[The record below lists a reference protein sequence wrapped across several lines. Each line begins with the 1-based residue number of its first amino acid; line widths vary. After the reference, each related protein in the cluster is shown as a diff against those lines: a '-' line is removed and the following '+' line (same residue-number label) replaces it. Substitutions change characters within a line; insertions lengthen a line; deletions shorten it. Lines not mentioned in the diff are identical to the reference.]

1 VTSQSQLAANRRQN
15 SKRFQVSVS
24 LSRETDGDIEE
35 KLKTLPRGELSRII
49 REGVRGYKPA

>member
-1 VTSQSQLAANRRQN
+1 MTTPAQLAANRRQN
-15 SKRFQVSVS
+15 AKRFQISVS

-35 KLKTLPRGELSRII
+35 KLKTMPRGELSRII